1 MEGKKKTLDLFTNNP
16 PLKPTGC
23 RRTSLAF
30 EDVVDLPQQQ
40 GHVAELRLPRL
51 AEHVQVLLGD
61 LAGRVEGQGLHRRD
75 DLRKKSRN

>member
-1 MEGKKKTLDLFTNNP
+1 MIEKKRP
-16 PLKPTGC
+16 SPGW

-61 LAGRVEGQGLHRRD
+61 LAGRVEGQGLDRRD
-75 DLRKKSRN
+75 DLRRNAKERILTGS